1 MNTNKYKVY
10 HNKTQWTIPSKR
22 RTTRIIPHR
31 RREKSRKAPALCST
45 SLPNA
50 TVCGLPSFSPAVSLL
65 CPLTDAFQELFDN
78 FPTAAKLIPAAKL
91 TPQRLT
97 LLSARQLLLGH
108 KPQGKVE
115 QKASMVPYQ
124 EVQGTSQTPCVGS
137 RAGSQPGSS
146 NAPPAGLIWSHRLDA
161 AAAAG
166 AEPSLQDCP
175 HTTWATGLRVV
186 PASYGVQ
193 ENPRKTVGSDQS
205 PNQNVIH
212 VLITII
218 DQIINHRAACNFH
231 ISFFTLFILMFVTD

>member
-1 MNTNKYKVY
+1 MN
-10 HNKTQWTIPSKR
+10 HSLQTQNDSNYPTQAPGEVQKSPGAMLHFTPKRHRLRAAVIQPRGIATVSTDRCLSGAVRQLPNRCKINSR
-22 RTTRIIPHR
+22 RT
-31 RREKSRKAPALCST
+31 
-45 SLPNA
+45 
-50 TVCGLPSFSPAVSLL
+50 G
-65 CPLTDAFQELFDN
+65 
-78 FPTAAKLIPAAKL
+78 AKL

-193 ENPRKTVGSDQS
+193 ENP
-205 PNQNVIH
+205 NQNVIH